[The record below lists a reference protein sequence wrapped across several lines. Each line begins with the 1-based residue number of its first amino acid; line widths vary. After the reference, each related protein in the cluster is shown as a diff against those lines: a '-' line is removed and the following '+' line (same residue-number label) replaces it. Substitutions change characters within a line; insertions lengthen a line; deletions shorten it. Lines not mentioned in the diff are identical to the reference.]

1 MATNGT
7 TTASDPHGVPA
18 GGLAVIGQPIASD
31 YSNPGAQTIP
41 RGQQRLQSYATGSK
55 SGCGPL
61 PFAAPSL
68 PLRHSP
74 SHRRSILEPAGALA
88 IAGVKQWAAAA
99 NTRDQ
104 TYVAITSGAN
114 MNFDSLR
121 FVSERADASE
131 TLLSVVIPERPG
143 ET

>member
-1 MATNGT
+1 MLTVSTDEICAAIKDGFMDTHSNSRDEPRRAEIGHKDGSIDT
-7 TTASDPHGVPA
+7 QSTDP
-18 GGLAVIGQPIASD
+18 
-31 YSNPGAQTIP
+31 N
-41 RGQQRLQSYATGSK
+41 

>member
-1 MATNGT
+1 MAIKDGSIDTQST
-7 TTASDPHGVPA
+7 DP
-18 GGLAVIGQPIASD
+18 
-31 YSNPGAQTIP
+31 N
-41 RGQQRLQSYATGSK
+41 

-74 SHRRSILEPAGALA
+74 PSRRRSILEPAGALA

>member
-1 MATNGT
+1 MRP
-7 TTASDPHGVPA
+7 SPVR
-18 GGLAVIGQPIASD
+18 S
-31 YSNPGAQTIP
+31 
-41 RGQQRLQSYATGSK
+41 
-55 SGCGPL
+55 
-61 PFAAPSL
+61 SL

-104 TYVAITSGAN
+104 TYVAIASGAN

>member
-1 MATNGT
+1 MASWTRTRIAEMSRAEPRLAIKDGSIDT
-7 TTASDPHGVPA
+7 QSTDP
-18 GGLAVIGQPIASD
+18 
-31 YSNPGAQTIP
+31 
-41 RGQQRLQSYATGSK
+41 K

-104 TYVAITSGAN
+104 TYVAIASGAN